1 MAGEI
6 TIPAKNPSDGTSW
19 ETGDTVVK
27 AGVTFT
33 RQPDGSWK
41 APIDVT
47 LTKNS
52 DGGYKGK
59 LTPEQQKG
67 SSTASPTSA
76 SSATA
81 SSTTGAEL
89 TPAQI
94 EQKLRDEAL
103 IVSSSNT
110 GLPEGMATSS
120 SYDLTTQPRYIL
132 TTMDPRKR
140 EEILRELYLR
150 GGYQGQKRGNGISNS
165 DISAF
170 QDYLNYANIMG
181 VNYEKALYLYK
192 DQNPINPYLQGGGGG
207 GRKAPRQVTN
217 PADLKAV
224 FKKASQDLLGRAIDD
239 NVAEQFVQSFQNQ
252 QLQQQT
258 QLETQSGGVV
268 AQAPDAGVAA
278 EKMIER
284 KFGEEV
290 RVQSAVNFGGIMD
303 QMIKGLA
310 R

>member
-6 TIPAKNPSDGTSW
+6 TIPAKNPNDGQAW
-19 ETGDTVVK
+19 LTGDTVVR

-33 RQPDGSWK
+33 RQRDGSWK
-41 APIDVT
+41 APIAVT
-47 LTKNS
+47 LTKDSN
-52 DGGYKGK
+52 GGYKGK
-59 LTPEQQKG
+59 LTTEQQK
-67 SSTASPTSA
+67 
-76 SSATA
+76 A
-81 SSTTGAEL
+81 SSTGSPSTTSNADGAAL

-94 EQKLRDEAL
+94 EAKLRDEAL

-110 GLPEGMATSS
+110 GLPEGMATST

-170 QDYLNYANIMG
+170 QDYLNYANIRG
-181 VNYEKALYLYK
+181 VDYEKAIYLYK
-192 DQNPINPYLQGGGGG
+192 DDNPINPYLQAGGGGG
-207 GRKAPRQVTN
+207 GRKAPKQVTN

-252 QLQQQT
+252 QIQQQT
-258 QLETQSGGVV
+258 QLATQSGGVV
-268 AQAPDAGVAA
+268 VQAPDAGVAA

-284 KFGEEV
+284 QFGQEV
-290 RVQSAVNFGGIMD
+290 RVQNAVNFGGIMD

>member
-6 TIPAKNPSDGTSW
+6 TIPAKNPNNGQAW
-19 ETGDTVVK
+19 LTGDTVVK
-27 AGVTFT
+27 AGVRFT
-33 RQPDGSWK
+33 RQSDGSWK
-41 APIDVT
+41 APVAVT
-47 LTKNS
+47 LTRDSEGNFT
-52 DGGYKGK
+52 GK
-59 LTPEQQKG
+59 LNPEQQKAPSAG
-67 SSTASPTSA
+67 SSSTAS
-76 SSATA
+76 TA
-81 SSTTGAEL
+81 DGEAL

-181 VNYEKALYLYK
+181 VDYEKALYLYK
-192 DQNPINPYLQGGGGG
+192 DQNPVNPYLQAGGGG

-284 KFGEEV
+284 RFGEEV
-290 RVQSAVNFGGIMD
+290 RVQNAANLGNIMD
-303 QMIKGLA
+303 KMIKGLA

>member
-6 TIPAKNPSDGTSW
+6 TIPAKDPNDGTSW

-27 AGVTFT
+27 AGVRFT
-33 RQPDGSWK
+33 RQSDGSWK
-41 APIDVT
+41 APVAVT
-47 LTKNS
+47 LTRDSEGNFT
-52 DGGYKGK
+52 GK
-59 LTPEQQKG
+59 LTPEQQKAPSAG
-67 SSTASPTSA
+67 SSSTAS
-76 SSATA
+76 TA
-81 SSTTGAEL
+81 DGEAL

-181 VNYEKALYLYK
+181 VDYEKALYLYK
-192 DQNPINPYLQGGGGG
+192 DQNPVNPYLQAGGGG

-284 KFGEEV
+284 RFGEEV
-290 RVQSAVNFGGIMD
+290 RVQNAANLGNIMD
-303 QMIKGLA
+303 KMIKGLA

>member
-6 TIPAKNPSDGTSW
+6 TIPAKNPNDGQAW
-19 ETGDTVVK
+19 LTGDTVVK
-27 AGVTFT
+27 SGVRFT
-33 RQPDGSWK
+33 RQSNGTWK
-41 APIDVT
+41 APVAVT
-47 LTKNS
+47 LTRDSEGNFT
-52 DGGYKGK
+52 GK
-59 LTPEQQKG
+59 LTPEQQKAPSTG
-67 SSTASPTSA
+67 SSSTAS
-76 SSATA
+76 TA
-81 SSTTGAEL
+81 DGEAL

-94 EQKLRDEAL
+94 EQKLRDEAF

-132 TTMDPRKR
+132 TTMEPRKR

-192 DQNPINPYLQGGGGG
+192 DQNPVNLYLQAGGGG

-217 PADLKAV
+217 PDDLKAV

-290 RVQSAVNFGGIMD
+290 RVQNAANLGNIMD
-303 QMIKGLA
+303 KMIKGLA

>member
-6 TIPAKNPSDGTSW
+6 TIPAKDPNDGTSW
-19 ETGDTVVK
+19 ETGDTIVK
-27 AGVTFT
+27 AGVRFT
-33 RQPDGSWK
+33 RQSDGSWK
-41 APIDVT
+41 APVAVT
-47 LTKNS
+47 LTRDSEGNFT
-52 DGGYKGK
+52 GK
-59 LTPEQQKG
+59 LTPEQQKAPSAG
-67 SSTASPTSA
+67 SSSTAS
-76 SSATA
+76 TA
-81 SSTTGAEL
+81 DGEAL

-192 DQNPINPYLQGGGGG
+192 DQNPVNPYLQAGGGG

-217 PADLKAV
+217 PDDLKAV

-284 KFGEEV
+284 RFGEEV
-290 RVQSAVNFGGIMD
+290 RVQNAANLGNIMD
-303 QMIKGLA
+303 KMIKGLA

>member
-6 TIPAKNPSDGTSW
+6 TIPAKDPNDGTSW

-33 RQPDGSWK
+33 RQSNGTWK
-41 APIDVT
+41 APVSVT
-47 LTKNS
+47 LTRDSEGNFT
-52 DGGYKGK
+52 GK
-59 LTPEQQKG
+59 LTPEQQKAPSTGG
-67 SSTASPTSA
+67 SSTAS
-76 SSATA
+76 TA
-81 SSTTGAEL
+81 DGEAL

-94 EQKLRDEAL
+94 EAKLRDEAL

-132 TTMDPRKR
+132 TTMEPRKR

-181 VNYEKALYLYK
+181 VDYEKALYLYK
-192 DQNPINPYLQGGGGG
+192 DQNPVNPYLQAGGGGG

-284 KFGEEV
+284 RFGEEV
-290 RVQSAVNFGGIMD
+290 RVQNAANLGNIMD
-303 QMIKGLA
+303 KMIKGLA

>member
-67 SSTASPTSA
+67 SSTTSPATPNSA
-76 SSATA
+76 
-81 SSTTGAEL
+81 TGAEL

-94 EQKLRDEAL
+94 EEKLRNEAL

-110 GLPEGMATSS
+110 GLPEGMGTAT

-170 QDYLNYANIMG
+170 QDYLNYANIRQ
-181 VNYEKALYLYK
+181 VDYEKALYLYK
-192 DQNPINPYLQGGGGG
+192 DDNPINPYLQGGGGG

-252 QLQQQT
+252 QIQQQ
-258 QLETQSGGVV
+258 QQMDTQSGGVV

-290 RVQSAVNFGGIMD
+290 RVQNAVNFGGIMD

>member
-6 TIPAKNPSDGTSW
+6 TIPAKNPNDGTSW

-33 RQPDGSWK
+33 RQSNGTWK
-41 APIDVT
+41 APVAVT
-47 LTKNS
+47 LTRDSEGNFT
-52 DGGYKGK
+52 GK
-59 LTPEQQKG
+59 LTPEQQKAPSAG
-67 SSTASPTSA
+67 SSSTAS
-76 SSATA
+76 TA
-81 SSTTGAEL
+81 DGEAL

-132 TTMDPRKR
+132 TTMEPRKR

-181 VNYEKALYLYK
+181 VDYEKALYLYK
-192 DQNPINPYLQGGGGG
+192 DQNPVNPYLQAGGGGG

-284 KFGEEV
+284 RFGEEV
-290 RVQSAVNFGGIMD
+290 RVQNAVNFGGIMD

>member
-6 TIPAKNPSDGTSW
+6 TIPAKNPNDGQAW
-19 ETGDTVVK
+19 LTGDTVVK

-33 RQPDGSWK
+33 RQRDGSWTSPV
-41 APIDVT
+41 AVT
-47 LTKNS
+47 LTRDSEGNF
-52 DGGYKGK
+52 KGK
-59 LTPEQQKG
+59 LTTEQQKASSTG
-67 SSTASPTSA
+67 SSSTASTADGAA
-76 SSATA
+76 S
-81 SSTTGAEL
+81 

-94 EQKLRDEAL
+94 EAKLRDEAL

-110 GLPEGMATSS
+110 GLPEGMATST
-120 SYDLTTQPRYIL
+120 SYDLTTQPAYIL
-132 TTMDPRKR
+132 TTMDPKKR

-150 GGYQGQKRGNGISNS
+150 GGYGGSKRGNGLS
-165 DISAF
+165 DADINAF
-170 QDYLNYANIMG
+170 QSYLRYANIRG
-181 VNYEKALYLYK
+181 VDFEKALYLYK
-192 DQNPINPYLQGGGGG
+192 DDNPINPYLQAGGGGG
-207 GRKAPRQVTN
+207 GRKAPKQVTN

-252 QLQQQT
+252 QIQQQT
-258 QLETQSGGVV
+258 QLATQSGGVV

-290 RVQSAVNFGGIMD
+290 RVQNAVNFGGIMD
-303 QMIKGLA
+303 KMIKGLA

>member
-6 TIPAKNPSDGTSW
+6 TIPAKNPNDGTSW

-27 AGVTFT
+27 AGVRFT
-33 RQPDGSWK
+33 RQSNGSWK
-41 APIDVT
+41 APVAVT
-47 LTKNS
+47 LTRDSKGNFT
-52 DGGYKGK
+52 GK
-59 LTPEQQKG
+59 LTPEQQKAPSAG
-67 SSTASPTSA
+67 SSSTVSTADSEA
-76 SSATA
+76 
-81 SSTTGAEL
+81 L

-94 EQKLRDEAL
+94 EQKLRDQAL

-181 VNYEKALYLYK
+181 VDYEKALYLYK
-192 DQNPINPYLQGGGGG
+192 DQNPVNPYLQAGGGG

-224 FKKASQDLLGRAIDD
+224 FKKASQDLLGQAIDD

-284 KFGEEV
+284 RFGEEV
-290 RVQSAVNFGGIMD
+290 RVQNAVNFGGIMD

>member
-6 TIPAKNPSDGTSW
+6 TIPAKDPNDGTSW

-27 AGVTFT
+27 SGVRFT
-33 RQPDGSWK
+33 RQSNGTWK
-41 APIDVT
+41 APVAVT
-47 LTKNS
+47 LTRDSEGNFT
-52 DGGYKGK
+52 GK
-59 LTPEQQKG
+59 LTPEQQKAPSAG
-67 SSTASPTSA
+67 S
-76 SSATA
+76 
-81 SSTTGAEL
+81 SSTTSTADGESL

-132 TTMDPRKR
+132 TTMEPRKR

-192 DQNPINPYLQGGGGG
+192 DQNPVNPYLQAGGGGG

-217 PADLKAV
+217 PDDLKAV
-224 FKKASQDLLGRAIDD
+224 FKRASQDLLGRAIDD

-290 RVQSAVNFGGIMD
+290 RVQNAVNFGGIMD

>member
-6 TIPAKNPSDGTSW
+6 TIPAKNQQNGQDW
-19 ETGDTVVK
+19 KTGDTYLA

-33 RQPDGSWK
+33 RQPDKSWK
-41 APIDVT
+41 APVAVK

-59 LTPEQQKG
+59 LTPEQQG
-67 SSTASPTSA
+67 QPTSA
-76 SSATA
+76 SSTTA
-81 SSTTGAEL
+81 SGTSGGEL

-94 EQKLRDEAL
+94 EEKLRNEAL

-110 GLPEGMATSS
+110 GLPEGMATES

-181 VNYEKALYLYK
+181 VDYEKALYLYK
-192 DQNPINPYLQGGGGG
+192 DQNPVNPYLQAGGGGG

-252 QLQQQT
+252 QIQQQM
-258 QLETQSGGVV
+258 QMDTQSGGVV
-268 AQAPDAGVAA
+268 AQTPDAGVAA

-290 RVQSAVNFGGIMD
+290 RVQNAVNFGGIMD

>member
-6 TIPAKNPSDGTSW
+6 TIPAKNPNDGQAW
-19 ETGDTVVK
+19 LTGDTVVA

-33 RQPDGSWK
+33 RQRDGSWK
-41 APIDVT
+41 APVAVT
-47 LTKNS
+47 LTKDS

-59 LTPEQQKG
+59 LTTEQQKASSTG
-67 SSTASPTSA
+67 SSSTASNSNGKA
-76 SSATA
+76 
-81 SSTTGAEL
+81 L

-94 EQKLRDEAL
+94 EENLRKDAL
-103 IVSSSNT
+103 VVDSSKA
-110 GLPEGMATSS
+110 GLPEGMGTET

-150 GGYQGQKRGNGISNS
+150 DGYQGQKRGNGLSNA

-170 QDYLNYANIMG
+170 QDYLRYANIRG
-181 VNYEKALYLYK
+181 VDYEKALYLYK
-192 DQNPINPYLQGGGGG
+192 DDNPINPYLQAGGGGG
-207 GRKAPRQVTN
+207 GRKAPKQVTN

-278 EKMIER
+278 EKMIQR

-290 RVQSAVNFGGIMD
+290 RVQNAVNFGGIMD
-303 QMIKGLA
+303 KMIKGLA

>member
-6 TIPAKNPSDGTSW
+6 TIPAKNPNDGTSW

-27 AGVTFT
+27 SGVRFT
-33 RQPDGSWK
+33 RQSNGTWSSPV
-41 APIDVT
+41 AVT
-47 LTKNS
+47 LTRDSEGNFT
-52 DGGYKGK
+52 GK
-59 LTPEQQKG
+59 LTPEQQKAPSAG
-67 SSTASPTSA
+67 SSSTAS
-76 SSATA
+76 TA
-81 SSTTGAEL
+81 DGEAL

-132 TTMDPRKR
+132 TTMEPRKR

-192 DQNPINPYLQGGGGG
+192 DQNPVNPYLQAGGGGG

-217 PADLKAV
+217 PDDLKAV

-290 RVQSAVNFGGIMD
+290 RVQNAANLGNIMD
-303 QMIKGLA
+303 KMIKGLA

>member
-6 TIPAKNPSDGTSW
+6 TIPAKNPNDGQAW
-19 ETGDTVVK
+19 LTGDTVVK

-33 RQPDGSWK
+33 RQRDGSWTSPV
-41 APIDVT
+41 AVT
-47 LTKNS
+47 LTRDSEGNF
-52 DGGYKGK
+52 KGK
-59 LTPEQQKG
+59 LTTEQQKSSSTG
-67 SSTASPTSA
+67 SSSTAS
-76 SSATA
+76 
-81 SSTTGAEL
+81 TTNGEAL

-103 IVSSSNT
+103 KVSSSNT
-110 GLPEGMATSS
+110 GLPEGMATST
-120 SYDLTTQPRYIL
+120 SYDLTTQPAYIL
-132 TTMDPRKR
+132 TTMDPKKR

-170 QDYLNYANIMG
+170 QDYLRYANIRG
-181 VNYEKALYLYK
+181 VDFEKALYLYK
-192 DQNPINPYLQGGGGG
+192 DDNPINPYLQAGGGGG
-207 GRKAPRQVTN
+207 GRKAPKQVTN

-252 QLQQQT
+252 QIQQQT
-258 QLETQSGGVV
+258 QLATQSGGVV

-290 RVQSAVNFGGIMD
+290 RVQNAVNFGGIMD
-303 QMIKGLA
+303 KMIKGLA

>member
-6 TIPAKNPSDGTSW
+6 TIPAKDPNDGTSW

-33 RQPDGSWK
+33 RQSNGTWSSPV
-41 APIDVT
+41 AVT
-47 LTKNS
+47 LTRDSEGNFT
-52 DGGYKGK
+52 GK
-59 LTPEQQKG
+59 LTPEQQKSPSTSS
-67 SSTASPTSA
+67 SSTAS
-76 SSATA
+76 TA
-81 SSTTGAEL
+81 DGEAL

-181 VNYEKALYLYK
+181 IDYEKALYLYK
-192 DQNPINPYLQGGGGG
+192 DQNPVNPYLQAGGGGG

-284 KFGEEV
+284 RFGEEV
-290 RVQSAVNFGGIMD
+290 RVQNAVNFGGIMD

>member
-6 TIPAKNPSDGTSW
+6 TIPAKNPNDGTSW

-27 AGVTFT
+27 SGVRFT
-33 RQPDGSWK
+33 RQSNGTWSSPV
-41 APIDVT
+41 AVT
-47 LTKNS
+47 LTRDSEGNFT
-52 DGGYKGK
+52 GK
-59 LTPEQQKG
+59 LTPEQQKAPSAG
-67 SSTASPTSA
+67 SSSTAS
-76 SSATA
+76 TA
-81 SSTTGAEL
+81 DGEAL

-132 TTMDPRKR
+132 TTMEPRKR

-181 VNYEKALYLYK
+181 VNYEKAFYLYK
-192 DQNPINPYLQGGGGG
+192 DQNPVNPYLQAGGGGG

-217 PADLKAV
+217 PDDLKAV

-290 RVQSAVNFGGIMD
+290 RVQNAANLGNIMD
-303 QMIKGLA
+303 KMIKGLA

>member
-6 TIPAKNPSDGTSW
+6 TIPAKNPNDGTSW

-27 AGVTFT
+27 AGVRFT
-33 RQPDGSWK
+33 RQSNGSWK
-41 APIDVT
+41 APVAVT
-47 LTKNS
+47 LTRDSKGNFT
-52 DGGYKGK
+52 GK
-59 LTPEQQKG
+59 LTPEQQKAPSAG
-67 SSTASPTSA
+67 SSYTAS
-76 SSATA
+76 TA
-81 SSTTGAEL
+81 DGEAL

-94 EQKLRDEAL
+94 EQKLRDQAL

-181 VNYEKALYLYK
+181 VDYEKALYLYK
-192 DQNPINPYLQGGGGG
+192 DQNPVNPYLQAGGGGGG

-224 FKKASQDLLGRAIDD
+224 FKKASQDLLGQAIDD

-284 KFGEEV
+284 RFGEEV
-290 RVQSAVNFGGIMD
+290 RVQNAVNFGGIMD

>member
-6 TIPAKNPSDGTSW
+6 TIPAKNPNDGQAW
-19 ETGDTVVK
+19 LTGDTVVK

-33 RQPDGSWK
+33 RQRDGSWTSPV
-41 APIDVT
+41 AVT
-47 LTKNS
+47 LTRDSEGNF
-52 DGGYKGK
+52 KGK
-59 LTPEQQKG
+59 LTTEQQKASSTG
-67 SSTASPTSA
+67 SSSTASTADGAA
-76 SSATA
+76 S
-81 SSTTGAEL
+81 

-94 EQKLRDEAL
+94 EAKLRDEAL

-110 GLPEGMATSS
+110 GLPEGMATST

-132 TTMDPRKR
+132 TTMDPKKR

-170 QDYLNYANIMG
+170 QDYLNYANIRG
-181 VNYEKALYLYK
+181 VDFEKALYLYK
-192 DQNPINPYLQGGGGG
+192 DDNPINPYLQAGGGGG
-207 GRKAPRQVTN
+207 GRKAPKQVTN

-224 FKKASQDLLGRAIDD
+224 FKKASQDLLGQAIDD

-252 QLQQQT
+252 QIQQQT
-258 QLETQSGGVV
+258 QLATQSGEVV

-290 RVQSAVNFGGIMD
+290 RVQNAVNFGGIMD
-303 QMIKGLA
+303 KMIKGLA